1 VISSLSALVIGAMGM
16 TTSMELREFRFTEVH
31 MGGAVEIRLF
41 AASQDQAESAARS
54 AYQKIADLEQIMSD
68 YRPSSEVRT
77 KTSEAT
83 EREVRISRDL
93 AVVLSRAQEVSL
105 LSDGAFD
112 VTAGPVVALW
122 REARKT
128 QVSPRWRDLSAAL
141 DLVDYKFVQVSLERS
156 GLRVTKSGVKI
167 DLGGIAKG
175 YACDEMIR
183 VLSRAGI
190 RSAMVQAGGDL
201 KVSGPPPG
209 TKGWPIQLPHES
221 APRFLSHRAVS
232 TSGDTEQFV
241 ELHGKRYS
249 HIVDPRT
256 GFGVTNRL
264 MVSVIG
270 GSGLWTDPVATA
282 VCVMGDK
289 TGREAFRRHGME
301 IIVRT
306 SP

>member
-1 VISSLSALVIGAMGM
+1 MGM
-16 TTSMELREFRFTEVH
+16 TASIELREFRFTEVH

-77 KTSEAT
+77 KTTEAT

-93 AVVLSRAQEVSL
+93 AVVLNRAQEVSL

-141 DLVDYKFVQVSLERS
+141 DLVDYKFVQVSLGRS
-156 GLRVTKSGVKI
+156 VLRVTKSGVKI

-209 TKGWPIQLPHES
+209 TKGWSLLLPHES
-221 APRFLSHRAVS
+221 APRVRSHRAVS
-232 TSGDTEQFV
+232 TSGDTEQFM

-282 VCVMGDK
+282 VCVMGEK
-289 TGREAFRRHGME
+289 AGREAFRRHGME